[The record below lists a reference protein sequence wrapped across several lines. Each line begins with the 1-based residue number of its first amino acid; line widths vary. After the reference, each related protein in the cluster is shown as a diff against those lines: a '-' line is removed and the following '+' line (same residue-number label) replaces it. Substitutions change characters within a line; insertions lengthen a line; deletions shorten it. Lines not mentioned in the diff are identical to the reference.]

1 VTSGMAESQVNMNE
15 VDQMPRCSA
24 PGPRPRADPDMM
36 PPPLLLRKR
45 SASNPDIS
53 PRRRNLI
60 EVNTER
66 LPLEPGVMYRWQ
78 LPTVR
83 VGVEAPTSA
92 ADLAAPRI
100 ALVIERR
107 NTRTTVSVDHRRLFR
122 IAVWGMLLSS
132 ATGLSLSAVGRP
144 STSTSLARATSAAR
158 AASASV
164 TPADRL
170 HVLHSASLP
179 ARVEPKYGRPA
190 AGSSRAHPA
199 HAEVRARLAHV
210 TRYLSHEAEDI
221 EAAMEF
227 ATDAHEGQRRKS
239 GEPFVVHPIEVA
251 CILAELKMDSDTI
264 IAGLLHDTVEDTEIT
279 TEDICDRFGSAVA
292 SIVSGVT
299 DGDGR
304 KDIDNQR
311 DLLLAMSS
319 EWRVALVKLA
329 DRLHNMRTLG
339 AMPVKK
345 QVKKSKETLELFVP
359 LARALGVREVEAE
372 LQQLSSTHLHLF
384 PGAAELLGRFPVTGE
399 LLRHFATRQCP
410 SLLDDFL
417 QDEHLSRHDVAS
429 RLGLHR
435 ERWAK
440 HHARWL
446 RD

>member
-1 VTSGMAESQVNMNE
+1 
-15 VDQMPRCSA
+15 
-24 PGPRPRADPDMM
+24 
-36 PPPLLLRKR
+36 
-45 SASNPDIS
+45 
-53 PRRRNLI
+53 
-60 EVNTER
+60 
-66 LPLEPGVMYRWQ
+66 
-78 LPTVR
+78 
-83 VGVEAPTSA
+83 
-92 ADLAAPRI
+92 
-100 ALVIERR
+100 
-107 NTRTTVSVDHRRLFR
+107 
-122 IAVWGMLLSS
+122 
-132 ATGLSLSAVGRP
+132 
-144 STSTSLARATSAAR
+144 
-158 AASASV
+158 
-164 TPADRL
+164 
-170 HVLHSASLP
+170 
-179 ARVEPKYGRPA
+179 
-190 AGSSRAHPA
+190 
-199 HAEVRARLAHV
+199 V